1 MKLVDTNVLIYA
13 VNEDA
18 PRHIASRNWLDGALS
33 GGATVAFAWVAVLAF
48 IRLTTSRRLFPSP
61 LSSRE
66 AIKQV
71 EDWLAQQSAVVVEP
85 TTRHLDLVS
94 QLLEPLG
101 TAGNLVNDAHLA
113 ALAIEHRCNIVSY
126 DLDFKR
132 FAGVKLE
139 TPG

>member
-18 PRHIASRNWLDGALS
+18 PRHACARNWLDQALS

-48 IRLTTSRRLFPSP
+48 VRLATSRRLFPSP
-61 LSSRE
+61 LTSRE
-66 AIKQV
+66 AIEQV
-71 EDWLAQQSAVVVEP
+71 DDWLAQQSAVVVEP
-85 TTRHLDLVS
+85 TARHLELVR

-113 ALAIEHRCNIVSY
+113 ALAIEHRSTIVSY
-126 DLDFKR
+126 DLNFSR
-132 FAGVKLE
+132 FAGVDLE
-139 TPG
+139 TPR